1 MQQGRKKL
9 KKITA
14 ITLLAGMFLM
24 NTAFAIED
32 TPKNAPKQFKSMAK
46 KNKKQAD
53 KSAYINMNFWQNFND
68 DKLNGYIV
76 KAVQNNY
83 DLKMA
88 TLAVEEYYQQTRAQF
103 ASELPSGTIG
113 FAPNLLKMPGS
124 TSTEGVYAAPAI
136 AQYEIDL
143 FLKNR
148 DKTKSA
154 KKLWESSQLDE
165 RGAYISVASAVGT
178 TYLNIIKLDKII
190 NIQEEIVKDRKTI
203 YDLMLLRHNEGITS
217 TADTVRAN
225 KAYVSSTTDLID
237 LKKQREQLL
246 NQMCV
251 LIGESPEKANTLER
265 TSLDNFNFSGVIPQ
279 EISSDIIVQRPDY
292 LKAEKLVEKAG
303 IDVRIAKKEFLP
315 SISLT
320 GLALFNAHDIGSIF
334 TTKGMLASLGGS
346 VMFPFFTGGSRIAN
360 LRIKKAE
367 YERVLQNYYKTNL
380 TAIQEVND
388 SLVSIKMDKEK
399 LTQTQK
405 QADMQKA
412 DYGYNSQRYE
422 QGTISKL
429 DLIQEKENL
438 LVMDKLLATNKVD
451 CFVDY
456 IGLYKAVGSKL

>member
-1 MQQGRKKL
+1 MQQGRTKL

-14 ITLLAGMFLM
+14 ITLLAGMLLM

-32 TPKNAPKQFKSMAK
+32 TPNSAPRQFKSMAK
-46 KNKKQAD
+46 KNKRQAD

-154 KKLWESSQLDE
+154 KKLWESSQFDE

-190 NIQEEIVKDRKTI
+190 NIQEEIVKDRKAI

-225 KAYVSSTTDLID
+225 KAYVSSTTDLIE

-246 NQMCV
+246 HQMCV

-265 TSLDNFNFSGVIPQ
+265 TSLDDFNFSGVIPQ